1 MINHGVLFHLLHIF
15 YYFFLHRSKQ
25 TNWLVL
31 KNLLVACLFESIVS
45 GISFLFSSVFTF
57 VSVYDFVINGGP
69 RGSVTY
75 LHQMNS
81 SLSCF
86 IYLTVAYIHEKNAF
100 QVTLLFLL
108 RTLYLNI
115 HNDNSYSECLFYV
128 KF

>member
-1 MINHGVLFHLLHIF
+1 MFNPGVFISLASHFLL
-15 YYFFLHRSKQ
+15 FFLDRSKQ

-31 KNLLVACLFESIVS
+31 NNLLVACLFESIVS
-45 GISFLFSSVFTF
+45 HISFLFSSVFTF

-75 LHQMNS
+75 LHQMHS
-81 SLSCF
+81 SLRCF

-115 HNDNSYSECLFYV
+115 HNDNSYSECLF
-128 KF
+128 

>member
-1 MINHGVLFHLLHIF
+1 MFNPGVFFSLASHFLLL
-15 YYFFLHRSKQ
+15 FLHRFKQ

-31 KNLLVACLFESIVS
+31 NNLLVACLFDLMVS
-45 GISFLFSSVFTF
+45 DISFLFSSVFTF

-75 LHQMNS
+75 LHQMHS

-115 HNDNSYSECLFYV
+115 HNDNFYSECLFLV

>member
-1 MINHGVLFHLLHIF
+1 MFNHGVLFHLLHIF

-75 LHQMNS
+75 LHQMHS

-115 HNDNSYSECLFYV
+115 HNDNSYSECLF
-128 KF
+128 

>member
-1 MINHGVLFHLLHIF
+1 MFNYGVLFHLLHIF

-31 KNLLVACLFESIVS
+31 NNLLVACLFESIVS
-45 GISFLFSSVFTF
+45 HISFLFSSVFTF

-115 HNDNSYSECLFYV
+115 HNDNSYSECLF
-128 KF
+128 

>member
-1 MINHGVLFHLLHIF
+1 MFNHGVLFHLLHIF

-31 KNLLVACLFESIVS
+31 SNLLVACLFESMVS
-45 GISFLFSSVFTF
+45 DISFLFSSVFTF

-69 RGSVTY
+69 RGSVTC

-115 HNDNSYSECLFYV
+115 HNDNSYSECLF
-128 KF
+128 

>member
-1 MINHGVLFHLLHIF
+1 MFNYGVLFHLLHIF

-31 KNLLVACLFESIVS
+31 SNLLVACLFESMVS
-45 GISFLFSSVFTF
+45 DISFLFSSVFTF

-81 SLSCF
+81 SLRCF

-115 HNDNSYSECLFYV
+115 HNDNSYSECLF
-128 KF
+128 

>member
-1 MINHGVLFHLLHIF
+1 MFNHGVLFHLHHIF
-15 YYFFLHRSKQ
+15 YYFFLHRFKQ

-31 KNLLVACLFESIVS
+31 NNLLVTCLFDLMVS
-45 GISFLFSSVFTF
+45 DISFLFSSVFTF

-75 LHQMNS
+75 LHQMHS

-115 HNDNSYSECLFYV
+115 HNDNFYSECLFYV

>member
-1 MINHGVLFHLLHIF
+1 MFNYGVLFHLLHIF
-15 YYFFLHRSKQ
+15 YYFFLDRSKQ

-31 KNLLVACLFESIVS
+31 NNLLVACLFDLMVS
-45 GISFLFSSVFTF
+45 DISFLFSSVFTF

-115 HNDNSYSECLFYV
+115 HNDNFNSECLF
-128 KF
+128 

>member
-31 KNLLVACLFESIVS
+31 NNLLVACLFDLMVS
-45 GISFLFSSVFTF
+45 DISFLFSSVFTF

-75 LHQMNS
+75 LHQMHS
-81 SLSCF
+81 SPNCF

-115 HNDNSYSECLFYV
+115 HNDNSYSECLF
-128 KF
+128 

>member
-1 MINHGVLFHLLHIF
+1 MFNHGVLFHLLHIF

-25 TNWLVL
+25 TNWFVL
-31 KNLLVACLFESIVS
+31 DDILVACLFESIVS
-45 GISFLFSSVFTF
+45 DISFLFSSVFTF

-115 HNDNSYSECLFYV
+115 HNDNSYSECLF
-128 KF
+128 

>member
-1 MINHGVLFHLLHIF
+1 MFNHGVLFHLLHIF

-45 GISFLFSSVFTF
+45 DISFLFSSVFTF

-75 LHQMNS
+75 LHQMHS

-115 HNDNSYSECLFYV
+115 HNDNSYSECLF
-128 KF
+128 

>member
-1 MINHGVLFHLLHIF
+1 MFNHGVLFHLLHIF

-31 KNLLVACLFESIVS
+31 NNLLVACLFDLMVS
-45 GISFLFSSVFTF
+45 DISFLFSSVFTF

-75 LHQMNS
+75 LHQMHS
-81 SLSCF
+81 SPNCF

-115 HNDNSYSECLFYV
+115 HNDNFYSECLF
-128 KF
+128 